1 MSKTRVLKKD
11 AIINVEIGTGFVE
24 KLQQL
29 YIYMIM
35 NLKKEDLEK
44 YQKLIADQKAFDE
57 DWMEHLT
64 TVGVLL
70 NEITNQAEKQG
81 QTYEQDVSS

>member
-11 AIINVEIGTGFVE
+11 AVINVEIGTGFVE

-29 YIYMIM
+29 YVHMM
-35 NLKKEDLEK
+35 LNTKKEDLEK
-44 YQKLIADQKAFDE
+44 YQKLISEQKPLDE

-64 TVGVLL
+64 TLGVLL

-81 QTYEQDVSS
+81 HTYEQETSS